1 MKIDF
6 MRENNALRNSELW
19 NPVEIQIF
27 LLRFESKIEASVII
41 LLEDFNLQHN
51 LQIELCS

>member
-27 LLRFESKIEASVII
+27 LLRFESKIEALVII
-41 LLEDFNLQHN
+41 LPKDFNLQHN